1 MNAKKKIVSDE
12 EGEGGRERARHK
24 QKRKKHK
31 SIMSYDGKGAEFY
44 TWLAEITMRFL
55 QNRGKSK
62 ASNWGVA
69 ENCEMFGDLV
79 SPKRVREELNRN
91 GKENVGYRTNKFLD
105 HMQRLKDFE
114 ERGAGGEDMKV
125 KVSVSEV
132 GADVFTFGLKAS

>member
-1 MNAKKKIVSDE
+1 
-12 EGEGGRERARHK
+12 
-24 QKRKKHK
+24 
-31 SIMSYDGKGAEFY
+31 
-44 TWLAEITMRFL
+44 MRFL

-105 HMQRLKDFE
+105 HMQRLKDFDE
-114 ERGAGGEDMKV
+114 KGAAGDDMKV

-132 GADVFTFGLKAS
+132 GADVFTFGLKASS